1 MTRFILTKEN
11 VDSLVTGAAILGT
24 GGGGDP
30 YVGKLM
36 ILNELEKGR
45 KIEIVSIDE
54 IDENAFITPVA
65 GMGTPVGFLKKFR
78 AESKLYFH

>member
-1 MTRFILTKEN
+1 
-11 VDSLVTGAAILGT
+11 
-24 GGGGDP
+24 
-30 YVGKLM
+30 M

-78 AESKLYFH
+78 AERKLYFH